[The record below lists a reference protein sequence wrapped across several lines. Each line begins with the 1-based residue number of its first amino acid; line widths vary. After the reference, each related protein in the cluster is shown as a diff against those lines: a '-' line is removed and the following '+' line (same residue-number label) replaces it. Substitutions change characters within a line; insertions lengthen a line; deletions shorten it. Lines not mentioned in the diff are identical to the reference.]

1 MTPPPAPARRAK
13 RADADYVP
21 EHLRHFVF
29 HSQDDFYVSRH
40 FEPLLLSH
48 LMYEGFLPIASD
60 FQDRC
65 FLLPKLHRQRCV
77 LLLDPTRPEHVPKV
91 VRKRAKKFKLVLNR
105 DFDGVVAGCHEKHG
119 IPWLY
124 PPIVESF
131 KTLFQ
136 AGDDGIELFPG
147 RRVRFFTVELYDVA
161 TDALVAGELGYTVGS
176 VYTSLTGFSKAN
188 GAGTVQ
194 LHALS
199 KLLYLAGFKMWD
211 LGMSMDYKMGLG
223 AKDLERDDF
232 LEQLYK
238 FRPQEALMQLDE
250 SKEEA
255 DVRQGVV
262 VKELFDNTRLP
273 AGSVENSEDD
283 KAGDKVDAEKD
294 GGDSARKKDAKEHDK
309 EKTDEA
315 PEEKREAGAKRK
327 LSSDEQQQGEEKK
340 GKSEAD
346 SRSPAEADE
355 QVKEKEGFHYAL
367 NTFCTLTGAGSDR
380 LMLPAAMA
388 GLIFDGNAQ

>member
-1 MTPPPAPARRAK
+1 
-13 RADADYVP
+13 
-21 EHLRHFVF
+21 
-29 HSQDDFYVSRH
+29 
-40 FEPLLLSH
+40 
-48 LMYEGFLPIASD
+48 
-60 FQDRC
+60 
-65 FLLPKLHRQRCV
+65 
-77 LLLDPTRPEHVPKV
+77 
-91 VRKRAKKFKLVLNR
+91 
-105 DFDGVVAGCHEKHG
+105 
-119 IPWLY
+119 
-124 PPIVESF
+124 
-131 KTLFQ
+131 
-136 AGDDGIELFPG
+136 
-147 RRVRFFTVELYDVA
+147 
-161 TDALVAGELGYTVGS
+161 
-176 VYTSLTGFSKAN
+176 
-188 GAGTVQ
+188 
-194 LHALS
+194 
-199 KLLYLAGFKMWD
+199 
-211 LGMSMDYKMGLG
+211 MSMDYKMGLG

-355 QVKEKEGFHYAL
+355 QVKEKEVAD
-367 NTFCTLTGAGSDR
+367 DR
-380 LMLPAAMA
+380 SSSA
-388 GLIFDGNAQ
+388 D

>member
-1 MTPPPAPARRAK
+1 
-13 RADADYVP
+13 
-21 EHLRHFVF
+21 
-29 HSQDDFYVSRH
+29 
-40 FEPLLLSH
+40 
-48 LMYEGFLPIASD
+48 MYEGFLPIASD
-60 FQDRC
+60 FQDQC

-77 LLLDPTRPEHVPKV
+77 LLLNAMQPEHVPKV
-91 VRKRAKKFKLVLNR
+91 VRKRAKKYKLVLNR

-136 AGDDGIELFPG
+136 AGGDGVELFPG
-147 RRVRFFTVELYDVA
+147 RKVRFFTVELYDVA
-161 TDALVAGELGYTVGS
+161 TDSLVAGELGYTVGS

-238 FRPQEALMQLDE
+238 FRPEEALMKLDE
-250 SKEEA
+250 SKKEG
-255 DVRQGVV
+255 DVRRGVV

-273 AGSVENSEDD
+273 TGSVEEGNEE
-283 KAGDKVDAEKD
+283 KEKTAGDKKD
-294 GGDSARKKDAKEHDK
+294 DTDTSERKKDAKEHDK
-309 EKTDEA
+309 ENTDGA
-315 PEEKREAGAKRK
+315 VEEKREAGAKRK
-327 LSSDEQQQGEEKK
+327 LSSDEEQQGEEKK

-346 SRSPAEADE
+346 A
-355 QVKEKEGFHYAL
+355 QVKEKDVVYDHSSSTTEL
-367 NTFCTLTGAGSDR
+367 S
-380 LMLPAAMA
+380 
-388 GLIFDGNAQ
+388 